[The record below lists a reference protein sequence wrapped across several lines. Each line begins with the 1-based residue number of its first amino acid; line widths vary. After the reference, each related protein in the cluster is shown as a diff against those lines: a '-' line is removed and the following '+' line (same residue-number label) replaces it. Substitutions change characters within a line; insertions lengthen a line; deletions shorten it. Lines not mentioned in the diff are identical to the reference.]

1 MSETKFRSIILW
13 FICNIRVRPVKENI
27 MTFTT
32 NLLFLD
38 YEIILGVLY
47 SNHLLILAFSILNKQ
62 GYLLSQ
68 LAVLVELSGPDGL
81 LF

>member
-1 MSETKFRSIILW
+1 
-13 FICNIRVRPVKENI
+13 

-68 LAVLVELSGPDGL
+68 LAVLVELSGPGGL